1 MALTSNRAAASAKA
15 SSRSERRPSISLSIS
30 CSIACIWLFNVS
42 QTCCSVRPGS
52 GYTDGSAAT
61 TILHNDRVEHRGAQ
75 GVLRLR
81 AYLPSAP
88 VQSTQP
94 CSVRMRAGSA
104 PELPS
109 GARSSI
115 VTISPVC
122 GTARGYE
129 RSTKHDA
136 YLGVGHTWYW
146 CVPWEG
152 STAGAMELALEHSR
166 HLPGAS
172 LRLRFSAVAQVG
184 SRQTKR
190 TRGSDSTE
198 FEMRAG
204 GTRSADTGSELGTWS
219 LRNPCLLIESIDAR
233 LNGSGCSICL
243 SRSCAAGEGGC
254 GPRSNDQ
261 RLFRMLSY
269 VASSVPSVA
278 WNGGIPQSRVYL
290 KGRAVVYGPGQRPRL
305 SSVQLTSRCLPST
318 DRPRSCAPDRSCPA
332 KSPVRCSSACRTWIC
347 GARWQRTGE
356 WHSQSQ
362 QS

>member
-1 MALTSNRAAASAKA
+1 MTREICTEERMALTSSRAAASAKA

-122 GTARGYE
+122 GTAR
-129 RSTKHDA
+129 
-136 YLGVGHTWYW
+136 
-146 CVPWEG
+146 
-152 STAGAMELALEHSR
+152 
-166 HLPGAS
+166 
-172 LRLRFSAVAQVG
+172 LRKVD
-184 SRQTKR
+184 QT
-190 TRGSDSTE
+190 
-198 FEMRAG
+198 
-204 GTRSADTGSELGTWS
+204 
-219 LRNPCLLIESIDAR
+219 
-233 LNGSGCSICL
+233 
-243 SRSCAAGEGGC
+243 
-254 GPRSNDQ
+254 
-261 RLFRMLSY
+261 
-269 VASSVPSVA
+269 
-278 WNGGIPQSRVYL
+278 
-290 KGRAVVYGPGQRPRL
+290 
-305 SSVQLTSRCLPST
+305 
-318 DRPRSCAPDRSCPA
+318 
-332 KSPVRCSSACRTWIC
+332 
-347 GARWQRTGE
+347 
-356 WHSQSQ
+356 
-362 QS
+362 